1 MLKRSLV
8 NVALAL
14 ALAVSWPLMAAAAD
28 HTGMEGMVGRTK
40 VPHKKTSS
48 LDAQTVD
55 GIKASAQL
63 NDVREAMAKAGKEE
77 THHLLVFFTDQAGA
91 AIKSDVVAVKVTSPD
106 GIEGQAL
113 PLHGMGMH
121 YGVDLKLAQPGT
133 YHFAVGTQ
141 FSDGKKRQFV
151 FSSPVK

>member
-8 NVALAL
+8 NVAFTL

-28 HTGMEGMVGRTK
+28 HTRMIEKTP

-63 NDVREAMAKAGKEE
+63 NDVQAAMAKAGKEE

-91 AIKSDVVAVKVTSPD
+91 AIKTDAVAVKVTSPD
-106 GIEGQAL
+106 GIEGQSL
-113 PLHGMGMH
+113 LLHGMGHH

-133 YHFAVGTQ
+133 YHFAVETK

-151 FSSPVK
+151 FSAAIK

>member
-1 MLKRSLV
+1 MRKRSLV

-14 ALAVSWPLMAAAAD
+14 ALALTVSWPLMAAAAD
-28 HTGMEGMVGRTK
+28 HTRMVEKTK

-63 NDVREAMAKAGKEE
+63 NDVRAAMAKAGKEE
-77 THHLLVFFTDQAGA
+77 THHLLVFFSDQAGA
-91 AIKSDVVAVKVTSPD
+91 AIKTDGVAVKVTSPD

-113 PLHGMGMH
+113 PLHGMGHH

-133 YHFAVGTQ
+133 YHFAVETT

-151 FSSPVK
+151 FSDAVK